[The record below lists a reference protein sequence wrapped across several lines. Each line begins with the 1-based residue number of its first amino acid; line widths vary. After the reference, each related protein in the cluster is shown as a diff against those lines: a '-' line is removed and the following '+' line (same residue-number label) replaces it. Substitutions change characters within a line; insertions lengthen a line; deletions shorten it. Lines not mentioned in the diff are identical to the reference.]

1 MTAKTFIKYF
11 LAFLVLFTL
20 ILVPVVK
27 AVSEINIF
35 NTGDVTDISEEMDMN
50 ILVEPGSTFFKA
62 YTQSNRLNL
71 LAVGVNNNLT
81 DTIMLVSWDMDNS
94 VVDIISVPRDTY
106 YERDGYDSPGQKKI
120 NAAFGSE
127 GIVGTA
133 NAVSDVLFGIPIN
146 YYAIITYDSVRTI
159 VDGIGGVPM
168 DVKFDM
174 YYTDPYDTP
183 PLVIDLKAG
192 HHVLNGDEAVQFLRY
207 RYGYKL
213 GDLGRVEAQQEF
225 VKSALSQAM
234 KHGIVDSLRLICS
247 NVQSDL
253 TLGAVSKYALSAL
266 SLTDDSFRTWTVPGD
281 GDYIGETSYFL
292 HDEDATEE
300 MLKEIFGIK
309 SSSHKTD
316 SDDDETGSN
325 VKNSNSSSTGSSS
338 SSSTG
343 GSKSSSTG
351 SSKNSSTGSSNS
363 SSKND

>member
-1 MTAKTFIKYF
+1 MAAKTFIKYF
-11 LAFLVLFTL
+11 LAFLILFTL

-27 AVSEINIF
+27 AVSDINIF

-50 ILVEPGSTFFKA
+50 ILVEPGSAFFKA

-81 DTIMLVSWDMDNS
+81 DTIMLASWDMDNNK
-94 VVDIISVPRDTY
+94 VDIISVPRDTY

-120 NAAFGSE
+120 NAAYGSE

-146 YYAIITYDSVRTI
+146 YYAVITYDSVRTI

-168 DVKFDM
+168 DIKFDM

-183 PLVIDLKAG
+183 PLVIDLKKG
-192 HHVLNGDEAVQFLRY
+192 YRVLNGDEAVQFLRY

-266 SLTDDSFRTWTVPGD
+266 SLTDDSFHTWTVPGD

-292 HDEDATEE
+292 QDKDATEE
-300 MLKEIFGIK
+300 MLKEIFGVKSNSGKSDSDKNNSDKK
-309 SSSHKTD
+309 SSDSSNKTD
-316 SDDDETGSN
+316 DKTNNNANDKIDN
-325 VKNSNSSSTGSSS
+325 KNSD
-338 SSSTG
+338 
-343 GSKSSSTG
+343 KA
-351 SSKNSSTGSSNS
+351 SNS
-363 SSKND
+363 NAVYARNN